1 MSIEKLRW
9 ADVSSNKERQE
20 LIKAVTEEF
29 IQLMLSPKMLEIEA
43 DVTIALSSANSKGH
57 DTFLQINK
65 SGLIVARHVFFFT
78 QRRQVSLTPQIIEDY
93 KISVRDVKRLKKAL
107 GISD

>member
-9 ADVSSNKERQE
+9 ADVQTSDERNK
-20 LIKAVTEEF
+20 LIEAVTEEF
-29 IQLMLSPKMLEIEA
+29 VQLMLSPKVLEIEA
-43 DVTIALSSANSKGH
+43 DVTIAASSVNSNGY
-57 DTFLQINK
+57 DAFLKINK
-65 SGLIVARHVFFFT
+65 SGLIVVRHVFFFT

-107 GISD
+107 GIPD